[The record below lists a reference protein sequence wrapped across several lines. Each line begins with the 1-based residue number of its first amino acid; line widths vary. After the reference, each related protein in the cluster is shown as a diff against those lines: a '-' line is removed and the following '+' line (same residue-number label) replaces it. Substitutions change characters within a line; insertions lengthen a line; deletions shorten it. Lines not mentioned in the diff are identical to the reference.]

1 MRQIYLD
8 NAATTPLLP
17 EVRDE
22 VIRSLTEDFGN
33 PHHCIDWAPI
43 RTENQGF
50 PKLHS
55 TAH

>member
-22 VIRSLTEDFGN
+22 VIRSLTEDLEILIIASIG
-33 PHHCIDWAPI
+33 API